1 MSKLAIPQN
10 TEAAI
15 LSRLIQMRQDD
26 LSRGVAEYLLSFRFD
41 DGDIARMDE
50 LAELGRDGKLT
61 DVELA
66 ELDSYLHVGNL
77 LAVMQSKARRALNIP
92 GAAGSP
98 G

>member
-1 MSKLAIPQN
+1 MSKQAIPQN

-50 LAELGRDGKLT
+50 LAELGREGKLT
-61 DVELA
+61 NVELA

-92 GAAGSP
+92 GAAGLP

>member
-1 MSKLAIPQN
+1 MSKQAIPQN

-66 ELDSYLHVGNL
+66 ELDS
-77 LAVMQSKARRALNIP
+77 
-92 GAAGSP
+92 
-98 G
+98 

>member
-1 MSKLAIPQN
+1 MSKQAIPQN

-50 LAELGRDGKLT
+50 LAELGREGKLT

-66 ELDSYLHVGNL
+66 ELDSYVHAGNL

-92 GAAGSP
+92 GAVGSS